1 MNTNVN
7 IALISVNAKRL
18 FDKFLTG
25 NFYLREQGTPEQ
37 GTPEQGTPEQG
48 TGNGGHTETIKSSPL
63 PLQGYPLPTSFLTLL
78 EGKHNKGCRDVH
90 SGED

>member
-37 GTPEQGTPEQG
+37 GTPEQGT
-48 TGNGGHTETIKSSPL
+48 GNGGHTETIKSSPL
-63 PLQGYPLPTSFLTLL
+63 PLQG
-78 EGKHNKGCRDVH
+78 EG
-90 SGED
+90 